1 MSGNAPAGA
10 GRAVWKAR
18 DAADRET
25 SHHAGLSTSR
35 DEAVRTQYES
45 SVAAADYAAAQGG
58 WGRYARYHHSR
69 LYVVDQVLRGCPGGD
84 LLDVGCGPG
93 ILVRH
98 LLDTRNGDFRIT
110 ACDRS
115 QAMIDAVAQRVADA
129 DGVHLTVGR
138 IENMPYSDGSFD
150 IALVLGVL
158 EYTDCASGVREIARV
173 VRPGGMVVVT
183 MLNPASPYRLFEW
196 FVYWPA
202 RRVLAGVERLLGI
215 PPERRHG
222 ARRSGIR
229 AVRRARLIR
238 IMRQAG
244 LQPQDVIGYDVTWLV
259 PPLDTL
265 VLRLFQQWRRH
276 PERTVSRG
284 WGRWLGTAYL
294 VVARRSVGGAC
305 DDVSGLG
312 HGRLADER
320 TVLHPVADGQ
330 AVMTSDSIQV

>member
-1 MSGNAPAGA
+1 
-10 GRAVWKAR
+10 
-18 DAADRET
+18 
-25 SHHAGLSTSR
+25 
-35 DEAVRTQYES
+35 
-45 SVAAADYAAAQGG
+45 VAAADYAAAQGG

-129 DGVHLTVGR
+129 DGVRLTVGR

-202 RRVLAGVERLLGI
+202 RRVLAAVEGLLRM

-222 ARRSGIR
+222 GPSFGDPRG
-229 AVRRARLIR
+229 
-238 IMRQAG
+238 
-244 LQPQDVIGYDVTWLV
+244 PQ
-259 PPLDTL
+259 
-265 VLRLFQQWRRH
+265 
-276 PERTVSRG
+276 
-284 WGRWLGTAYL
+284 GTADPDHAAGRAPAAGCHWL
-294 VVARRSVGGAC
+294 RRDMAGATVGHACSAVVP
-305 DDVSGLG
+305 
-312 HGRLADER
+312 
-320 TVLHPVADGQ
+320 TVA
-330 AVMTSDSIQV
+330 

>member
-98 LLDTRNGDFRIT
+98 LLDTRDGDFRIT

-129 DGVHLTVGR
+129 DGVRLTVGR
-138 IENMPYSDGSFD
+138 IENMPYSDGRFD

-158 EYTDCASGVREIARV
+158 EYTDCATGVREIARV
-173 VRPGGMVVVT
+173 VRPGLMVVVT
-183 MLNPASPYRLFEW
+183 MLNPASPYRLFGL
-196 FVYWPA
+196 P
-202 RRVLAGVERLLGI
+202 RVFRTVELCYFML
-215 PPERRHG
+215 
-222 ARRSGIR
+222 R
-229 AVRRARLIR
+229 AVRLDIRCGPRAGFGSPMLSEAAADYRR
-238 IMRQAG
+238 FQYSG
-244 LQPQDVIGYDVTWLV
+244 QY
-259 PPLDTL
+259 L
-265 VLRLFQQWRRH
+265 VLLCSVSDRRCGAPAH
-276 PERTVSRG
+276 SSRPQK
-284 WGRWLGTAYL
+284 RI
-294 VVARRSVGGAC
+294 
-305 DDVSGLG
+305 
-312 HGRLADER
+312 RLAHCR
-320 TVLHPVADGQ
+320 SSTRCGPGIAAGSAQPLSQ
-330 AVMTSDSIQV
+330 